1 MPEQRDGFDLFSAVK
16 DQMRRLVDFT
26 RALFAAI
33 DSEAAAE
40 RSLHPGYDRRASQIL
55 LVAAVVLTLAYFFC
69 KPSFFLSM
77 FGTAVARSVPL
88 NRYRELISHSYWCLG
103 KSLLLAVVPLVH
115 LRLSGERPA
124 DYGLVRGFAAAPSGP
139 GATANPSP
147 RVSLR
152 IYLALM
158 LVILPVI
165 VLASFTPTF
174 QQTYPLYWLAGRS
187 LFELLVWETEYA
199 FQFFAIEFFFRG
211 YLVFGLRRA
220 FGSQSIFIA
229 MVPYCMFHFTKPPA
243 EALGAILAGLV
254 LGSLALGSR
263 TIWGGVLLHVSVAL
277 TMDFSALVQKHAL
290 PSLKGVLPL

>member
-1 MPEQRDGFDLFSAVK
+1 
-16 DQMRRLVDFT
+16 MRRLVDFI
-26 RALFAAI
+26 RALSATI
-33 DSEAAAE
+33 DSEAANE

-55 LVAAVVLTLAYFFC
+55 LVAAVVLTFAYFFC
-69 KPSFFLSM
+69 KPSFFLSI
-77 FGTAVARSVPL
+77 FGAALARSASL
-88 NRYRELISHSYWCLG
+88 SRYKEFISHSYWCLG
-103 KSLLLAVVPLVH
+103 QALLLAVVPLVH
-115 LRLSGERPA
+115 LRLIGERPS
-124 DYGLVRGFAAAPSGP
+124 DYGLSRGFSAAAPSAQ
-139 GATANPSP
+139 ATITSPSP

-174 QQTYPLYWLAGRS
+174 QRTYPLYRLAGRS
-187 LFELLVWETEYA
+187 LLELVVWETEYLLL
-199 FQFFAIEFFFRG
+199 FFSVEFFFRG

-243 EALGAILAGLV
+243 EALGAIVAGLV
-254 LGSLALGSR
+254 LGILALGSR

-277 TMDFSALVQKHAL
+277 TMDVSSLIQKNAL